1 MGSMATHATEAMIGM
16 ATVMLLLPKAMV
28 GPKGKLRE
36 ERPGQMRE
44 ARGENARA
52 RDQAKCERRKCESER
67 PGEMREAKKRERETR
82 RNARGENARAR
93 DQAKCERR
101 KSESERPG
109 EIARGEKARARDQ
122 REAAKMRE
130 AKMRERETKG
140 KRRNHVGA

>member
-1 MGSMATHATEAMIGM
+1 MATHATEAMIGM

-44 ARGENARA
+44 
-52 RDQAKCERRKCESER
+52 
-67 PGEMREAKKRERETR
+67 
-82 RNARGENARAR
+82 ARGENARAR